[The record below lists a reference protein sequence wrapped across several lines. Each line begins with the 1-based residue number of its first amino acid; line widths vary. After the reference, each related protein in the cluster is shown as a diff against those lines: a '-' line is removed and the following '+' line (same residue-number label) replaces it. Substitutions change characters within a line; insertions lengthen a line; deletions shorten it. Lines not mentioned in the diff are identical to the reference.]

1 MSKIKDI
8 HQLRLVMRYNDK
20 TNMNVL
26 AYQARDGREGGG
38 RSGKN
43 IEGVQ
48 AKIMYLSIN
57 NDKNKKYVRSTHV

>member
-1 MSKIKDI
+1 
-8 HQLRLVMRYNDK
+8 MRYNDK